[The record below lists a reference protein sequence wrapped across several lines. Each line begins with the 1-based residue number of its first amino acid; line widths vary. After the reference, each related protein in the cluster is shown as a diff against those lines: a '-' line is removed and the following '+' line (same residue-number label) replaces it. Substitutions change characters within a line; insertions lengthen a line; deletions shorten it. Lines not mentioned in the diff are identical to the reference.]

1 MGAVAVTRDQFEI
14 TEETITHKPTGICF
28 TRRPQNWL
36 AGSLKQGRQDNS
48 LLIDGEYDP
57 VDVKLMIRQIAEEL
71 SRMPTQ
77 DGF

>member
-14 TEETITHKPTGICF
+14 TEETTTHKPTGICS

-36 AGSLKQGRQDNS
+36 AGSLKQARQDS

-57 VDVKLMIRQIAEEL
+57 VDVKLMIRQIAEKL
-71 SRMPTQ
+71 SRIE
-77 DGF
+77 